1 LGYSGRFYIHLFKDD
16 VQRLEME
23 RKNMNIQRK
32 RAIATIAL
40 LIVLSLS
47 AFAAILPS
55 ASAAVAIKQPY
66 TTFAYLSATPSP
78 IGVNQ
83 IALVTFRV
91 DQPAFGALSLSGH
104 FNGTSVTITRPD
116 NKTETKTNLA
126 MDATSSGWFQ
136 YTPTMTGT
144 YYFQVH
150 FPQNQYW
157 INSSSTQT
165 QYTYL
170 ADDSE
175 MVPLVVQQD
184 PIKYYTETPPLPTGY
199 WTRPINA
206 ENFEWFTVADNW
218 LMKDY
223 DTTSRSFAGMPAYAP
238 YSSGPQSA
246 HILWSKPI
254 IPGGKSGGPLG
265 ETDFYTGVS
274 YEQHFEAM
282 VVNGMLFYTEH
293 GLGTTTT
300 WGTRFINLYT
310 GEDYPLMY
318 MNTTNISFATI
329 VDTNNPNEHGAIPY
343 LVIQS
348 GSNWLFY
355 EIFPNMMK
363 EPRLAFNLTG
373 AGIAGTITHGPN
385 GEILGFSTGGS
396 GNTRWLA
403 MFNSSRAVIGL
414 SFGSG
419 LETWSPSGTI
429 NASRGLNESP
439 SGVSAANLA
448 AYQAKTNSIY
458 MGIEW
463 NVTFPKPTVSTLTP
477 SVRQFN
483 YKEGWLLMTSYDTGP
498 YPYVYY
504 DVGFNIGQIGKLR
517 SSDGTY
523 PSAITPTFAANRT
536 MIHDIHDRVGNNL
549 ASNKYIRYDEG
560 EEVWYCFDMATG
572 NQLWATTPI
581 DNAWALFS
589 RDYEIAYNKL
599 ITTAFDGYVRAYS
612 MDDGSLLW
620 TYYKGSSG
628 FENAYGTYP
637 EYAGFLVADHTVY
650 TTADEHSSD
659 GVLWRGS
666 QLWAINTETG
676 NLTWKIN
683 GMYRHPIVA
692 DGIVV
697 ALNSYDGQVYAFGR
711 GPSATTVTAPQV
723 VVSLGN
729 KVMVTGTVTDQTPQ
743 FKDTPAISDASMGKW
758 MEYMAMQKTIPGD
771 AKGVDVMLIAIAP
784 DGTTENIGTATSD
797 LAGNYGIMW
806 QPKQE
811 GQYQIIATF
820 AGSESYGSSFGT
832 TYIGVGAAQ
841 AAPTV
846 APTTAAPTTAAPTTA
861 APTTAAPS
869 TTAPE
874 PGNNTMTYVYVG
886 IAAVLIIV
894 VILAAAITLRRR
906 K

>member
-1 LGYSGRFYIHLFKDD
+1 
-16 VQRLEME
+16 
-23 RKNMNIQRK
+23 MNKLQK
-32 RAIATIAL
+32 RAIASVAL
-40 LIVLSLS
+40 LIVLSIS
-47 AFAAILPS
+47 AVAAILPS
-55 ASAAVAIKQPY
+55 ASAAVVIKQPY
-66 TTFAYLSATPSP
+66 TTFAYLSATPNP

-83 IALVTFRV
+83 LALVTFRV
-91 DQPAFGALSLSGH
+91 DQPAFGAVSLSGH
-104 FNGTSVTITRPD
+104 FNGTSVTITKPD
-116 NKTETKTNLA
+116 NKTETRTNLA

-157 INSSSTQT
+157 INSSNTQT

-175 MVPLVVQQD
+175 MIPLVVQEEQV
-184 PIKYYTETPPLPTGY
+184 KYYSETPPLPTGY

-206 ENFEWFTVADNW
+206 ENFDWFTVADNW

-223 DTTSRSFAGMPAYAP
+223 DRTGRAFAGVPAYAP

-254 IPGGKSGGPLG
+254 IPGGKAGGPFG
-265 ETDFYTGVS
+265 ETDFYTGIS

-282 VVNGMLFYTEH
+282 VVNGILFYTEH
-293 GLGTTTT
+293 GLQGSPTF
-300 WGTRFINLYT
+300 GTRFMNLYT

-318 MNTTNISFATI
+318 MNTTNISFASI

-348 GSNWLFY
+348 TNNWLFY
-355 EIFPNMMK
+355 EIFPNMMT

-373 AGIAGTITHGPN
+373 CGIAGSITHGPN
-385 GEILGFSTGGS
+385 GEILGFNTGGS
-396 GNTRWLA
+396 GNTRWLS
-403 MFNSSRAVIGL
+403 MFNSSRAVLGL
-414 SFGSG
+414 TFTM

-429 NASRGLNESP
+429 NASRATGAAFEGMSHSP
-439 SGVSAANLA
+439 
-448 AYQAKTNSIY
+448 Y

-463 NVTFPKPTVSTLTP
+463 NVTFAKPTVSTINPAYSTHQLANF
-477 SVRQFN
+477 Q
-483 YKEGWLLMTSYDTGP
+483 EGWLLMTGIDSNP
-498 YPYVYY
+498 FPYVYY
-504 DVGFNIGQIGKLR
+504 DVGFNIGQIAKQR
-517 SSDGTY
+517 SGGYY
-523 PSAITPTFAANRT
+523 PDYIVPTFAANRT
-536 MIHDIHDRVGNNL
+536 MVHDIHDRMSNNL

-560 EEVWYCFDMATG
+560 EEVYYCFDMATG
-572 NQLWATTPI
+572 NQLWATEPI
-581 DNAWALFS
+581 NNAWQLFA
-589 RDYEIAYNKL
+589 RNYEIAYNKL
-599 ITTAFDGYVRAYS
+599 ITTGFDGHVRAYS
-612 MDDGSLLW
+612 MDDGTLLW
-620 TYYKGSSG
+620 DYYKGSAG
-628 FENAYGTYP
+628 FENAYGSYP
-637 EYAGFLVADHTVY
+637 EYAGFLIADNTVY

-666 QLWAINTETG
+666 QMWAINTNTG
-676 NLTWKIN
+676 NLTWKVN

-711 GPSATTVTAPQV
+711 GPSATTVAAPQTV
-723 VVSLGN
+723 ASLGS
-729 KVMVTGTVTDQTPQ
+729 KVMITGTVTDQTPQ
-743 FKDTPAISDASMGKW
+743 FKGTPAMSDASMGKW

-797 LAGNYGIMW
+797 MAGNYGIMW
-806 QPKQE
+806 EPKQE

-832 TYIGVGAAQ
+832 TYMGVGAAT
-841 AAPTV
+841 AAPTA
-846 APTTAAPTTAAPTTA
+846 APTTAAPTEAPTTA

-874 PGNNTMTYVYVG
+874 PGNPTMTYVYVAV
-886 IAAVLIIV
+886 AAVVIIV
-894 VILAAAITLRRR
+894 VVLAAAVMLRRR